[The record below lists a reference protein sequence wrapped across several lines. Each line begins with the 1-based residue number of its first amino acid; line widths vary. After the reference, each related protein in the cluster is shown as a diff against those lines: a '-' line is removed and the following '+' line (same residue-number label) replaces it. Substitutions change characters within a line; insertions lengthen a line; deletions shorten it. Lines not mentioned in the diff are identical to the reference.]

1 MKQAKTKIQIRES
14 GEAAVKKALSRSG
27 TRWAGCGEAVGLAA
41 AGERSAV
48 YLPNSALKKAAAELT
63 ASGYLPLPLLVCA
76 EKEQASSFRSFI
88 HATSGFFKVVFYAS
102 TVQEAQDLALIGQ
115 WVAEKALTPVLCILD
130 ARGNANSI
138 QNLEAVEEKEV
149 RRWLGRP
156 GETVEAEDEAR
167 ALMLGKKHRRLPQ
180 WLSLSQPLG
189 LHARL
194 EEDRAQQARSARDIY
209 FDSAL
214 QAVIDRAFESFADH
228 FGRVC
233 QSTHST
239 GKGSHAILGG
249 GWLARNLASVAYKG
263 RVIRLSQ
270 LAPFPSQKLQ
280 QELQKVR
287 GLTLLNHDD
296 WADAFQLRE
305 TIGSLKPGMPVHTAH
320 LQGMRL
326 TANAIQHILH
336 HHEQKEAATDFYPM
350 VTAVTELSR
359 FPLLQGLQQ
368 RLARNYP
375 QLERTLARITHSPLP
390 QKDILHIMMNASV
403 GHNPEIFG
411 RLLSLFPRAEAVRSY
426 RIEKRS
432 AYLPYVETH
441 VFAGNPAAIFF
452 PADEVDYILASDVR
466 YVDGVERLKKEG
478 TLIINSPFSD
488 EQTWD
493 QLPQTVRKR
502 ITEKNITLLTVNGTD
517 YALKAARTPSQQAGL
532 MMMALLGAWASR
544 AGETEE
550 MVPALKKTIGGGQI
564 KALTR
569 AFVEGRE
576 NTTRI
581 DWQKRPPY
589 ETLKEADTLKTPWAI
604 NRHGHFDK
612 TVFDPSYFWDTVG
625 YLYRER
631 RQETLLT
638 DPMIATETVPART
651 STFRDLSPSHT
662 YIPEFHAENCTAC
675 GLCWANCP
683 ESALPTVIFTAG
695 DLWQAAVK
703 RAGEEDI
710 SLNQLSRLQNNL
722 IKLADKR
729 LKDSLPADM
738 RDAGALFEQSFEF
751 LMDKLQADE
760 KKEEELRSEFNGIL
774 PFLAGFPL
782 VKSQS
787 FYERP
792 EQESRGGGRLLS
804 IVINPYTCKGCGACI
819 SICPDQA
826 LERIEARPDII
837 ETYKRQFELMSGL
850 PENRQSEFEDFI
862 ETDNQETYRLI
873 NRTAYLS
880 MPGGDN
886 GLPGSGVKT
895 AVHLTLSA
903 METALQPTRQEWLEE
918 LNDKIHRLE
927 VKVQNL
933 LNEAVD
939 LNSFDDFF
947 QRLHELDSAEEGIG
961 QLITSRE
968 KEQKS
973 SKARTRKL
981 REYSALIEKLKKDRD
996 TLTNGGDGYG
1006 ASVLGMV
1013 FNAGGA
1019 LSWMADYPYN
1029 PFAYPWLNSDSSQ
1042 LMAQARGMFEGFVR
1056 QALPIFN
1063 HMREATALLEG
1074 SPAAAPPANG
1084 WNDLSAAEQSRCPA
1098 VVIFMDRGG
1107 FDKQFM
1113 NSFGQWSTSRKPI
1126 HTVVVN
1132 AATETAPDDAFNP
1145 ALWALGWENIRT
1157 LQTSPGH
1164 HGATIRMIREA
1175 VAAREASFIFC
1186 DANEPYRQG
1195 IAEDRAWQQ
1204 HQRAVATRVFPLLD
1218 YAPQRSAFY
1227 GERFDLSANP
1237 DHEADWVETILEVTA
1252 TTPVTRVKYRLT
1264 PADWAMYEARYQ
1276 HDFSE
1281 IAPSEWGDQWRTV
1294 ADYLDL
1300 DEEEQ
1305 TKTRPYVI
1313 YVDDEG
1319 RRHRL
1324 AASERVIHLC
1334 RVKKHQWRLLQQ
1346 LSGIIRYE
1354 PQYQQEKLEQAVQSA
1369 LEEQENRLRAEYDGR
1384 LRELDE
1390 QHFAVYHQRLTT
1402 KLLHLYRQRRATSPE
1417 NGKDA
1422 GQ

>member
-1 MKQAKTKIQIRES
+1 MKQANTKKQIRES
-14 GEAAVKKALSRSG
+14 GKAAIRRALVFSG

-48 YLPNSALKKAAAELT
+48 YLENTALKNAAAEFT
-63 ASGYLPLPLLVCA
+63 SSGSLPIPLLVCA
-76 EKEQASSFRSFI
+76 EKKQAPQFKPFI
-88 HATSGFFKVVFYAS
+88 DATSSFFKVVFYAS

-115 WVAEKALTPVLCILD
+115 WVAEKTLTPVLCLLD
-130 ARGNANSI
+130 ARGCANSI
-138 QNLEAVEEKEV
+138 QNLVTVDENAVRPWLGKPDDAVEA
-149 RRWLGRP
+149 G
-156 GETVEAEDEAR
+156 DEAR
-167 ALMLGKKHRRLPQ
+167 ALLLGKKHRRLPQ
-180 WLSLSQPLG
+180 WLSISQPLG

-194 EEDRAQQARSARDIY
+194 EEDRAQQARSARNIY

-214 QAVIDRAFESFADH
+214 QAVIDRAFEEFAAR
-228 FGRVC
+228 FGRRYH
-233 QSTHST
+233 STHST
-239 GKGSHAILGG
+239 GKGSHVILGG

-263 RVIRLSQ
+263 KVVRLTQ

-305 TIGSLKPGMPVHTAH
+305 TLGHLNPGMRIFTAH

-326 TANAIQHILH
+326 TENAIQHLLH
-336 HHEQKEAATDFYPM
+336 HHEQEAASGDFYPM
-350 VTAVTELSR
+350 VTAATDLSR

-368 RLARNYP
+368 RLSRNYP
-375 QLERTLARITHSPLP
+375 QLERALARITQNPLP
-390 QKDILHIMMNASV
+390 RKDIRHIMLNASV
-403 GHNPEIFG
+403 GHSPEIFG
-411 RLLSLFPRAEAVRSY
+411 PLLSRLPRAEAVRSY
-426 RIEKRS
+426 HIEKRS

-441 VFAGNPAAIFF
+441 IFAGNPETIFF
-452 PADEVDYILASDVR
+452 PSDGVDYILASDVR
-466 YVDGVERLKKEG
+466 YVDGVERLKEG
-478 TLIINSPFSD
+478 GVLIINSPFD
-488 EQTWD
+488 DAQTWD
-493 QLPQTVRKR
+493 QLPQTVRTL

-532 MMMALLGAWASR
+532 MMMLLLGAWASR
-544 AGETEE
+544 EGETEE
-550 MVPALKKTIGGGQI
+550 LLPALRSVITGGQV
-564 KALTR
+564 KTLTR

-576 NTTRI
+576 NVKQIEWR
-581 DWQKRPPY
+581 KLPAY
-589 ETLKEADTLKTPWAI
+589 ESLKEADILKTPWAI
-604 NRHGHFDK
+604 NRDGLFDK

-625 YLYRER
+625 YLYKER
-631 RQETLLT
+631 QQNKLLT

-703 RAGEEDI
+703 RAAEADH

-760 KKEEELRSEFNGIL
+760 EKEEGLRSEFNGIL
-774 PFLAGFPL
+774 PFLSGFPL

-787 FYERP
+787 FYEQP
-792 EQESRGGGRLLS
+792 EQTSKGSGRLLS
-804 IVINPYTCKGCGACI
+804 IVINPYTCKGCSACI

-850 PENRQSEFEDFI
+850 PENRQSEFDDFI
-862 ETDNQETYRLI
+862 DADNREMYRLI

-895 AVHLTLSA
+895 AVHLALSA
-903 METALQPTRQEWLEE
+903 METALQPKRQEWLEE
-918 LNDKIHRLE
+918 LNSTIHRLE
-927 VKVQNL
+927 VKAQNL

-939 LNSFDDFF
+939 LNSFDDFY

-973 SKARTRKL
+973 SKARTQ
-981 REYSALIEKLKKDRD
+981 KLKQYSSLIHRLKEDRQ
-996 TLTNGGDGYG
+996 LLSRGGDGYG

-1013 FNAGGA
+1013 FNAEGA

-1029 PFAYPWLNSDSSQ
+1029 PFAYPWLNSNSSQ
-1042 LMAQARGMFEGFVR
+1042 LMEKARGMFEGFV
-1056 QALPIFN
+1056 QQLLPVFN
-1063 HMREATALLEG
+1063 HLREAATLLEG
-1074 SPAAAPPANG
+1074 SRTAYRSAGG
-1084 WNDLSAAEQSRCPA
+1084 WEDLSVSEKSWCPA
-1098 VVIFMDRGG
+1098 VIIFMDRSG
-1107 FDKQFM
+1107 FDSQFM
-1113 NSFGQWSTSRKPI
+1113 NTFGPWSASGKPI
-1126 HTVVVN
+1126 QTVVIN
-1132 AATETAPDDAFNP
+1132 AATDKVPDDAFNP

-1157 LQTSPGH
+1157 LQTSPGY

-1175 VAAREASFIFC
+1175 VASRQPAFIFS

-1252 TTPVTRVKYRLT
+1252 TTPVTQIKYRLT

-1305 TKTRPYVI
+1305 AKTRPYVI

-1369 LEEQENRLRAEYDGR
+1369 LEGQERQLRAEYEGR

-1390 QHFAVYHQRLTT
+1390 HHFAVYHDRLKN
-1402 KLLHLYRQRRATSPE
+1402 KLLQLYRQRRAESME